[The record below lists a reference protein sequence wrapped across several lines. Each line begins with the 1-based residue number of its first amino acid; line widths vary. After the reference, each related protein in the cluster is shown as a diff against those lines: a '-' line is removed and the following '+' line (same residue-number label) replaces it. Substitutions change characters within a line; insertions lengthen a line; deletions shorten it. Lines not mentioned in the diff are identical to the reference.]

1 MKKIIPILLV
11 VLLITL
17 LAGVKKQPELLH
29 KAMFYEKLK
38 NNFVRCDLCPNNC
51 VLKENEVGTC
61 GVRQNI
67 GGELFSLVYN
77 QPVSIHIDPIEKKP
91 LYHFYPGTNILSIA
105 TVGCNLRCNFCQ
117 NWTISQ
123 TRPNEAQAYQATP
136 EQIIAMAK
144 EYDCQSIAFTY
155 TEPTVFYEYML
166 DIAKLAKEEG
176 LKTVM
181 VTCGYI
187 NEKPLRELVKYMD
200 AANIDLKG
208 FSDEFYST
216 YTTGSLQPVLN
227 TLQIAKE
234 EGMFFEITNL
244 VIPQA
249 NDDPILIRAMCK
261 WIKENIGDE
270 YPLHFSRFFP
280 QYKLTNRPPTPVKTL
295 EMAYDIAVEEGL
307 KYVYIGNVGNIGEDT
322 YCSNCGKLLIDRSGY
337 SLEEINIKNGKCK
350 FCGEE
355 IFGEF

>member
-1 MKKIIPILLV
+1 M
-11 VLLITL
+11 
-17 LAGVKKQPELLH
+17 A
-29 KAMFYEKLK
+29 
-38 NNFVRCDLCPNNC
+38 
-51 VLKENEVGTC
+51 
-61 GVRQNI
+61 
-67 GGELFSLVYN
+67 
-77 QPVSIHIDPIEKKP
+77 IHVDPIEKKP
-91 LYHFYPGTNILSIA
+91 LYHFYPGTKILSIA

-123 TRPNEAQAYQATP
+123 SRPNETTAYQATA

-155 TEPTVFYEYML
+155 TEPTIFYEYML
-166 DIAKLAKEEG
+166 DIAKLAKKEG
-176 LKTVM
+176 LKTVL

-187 NEKPLRELVKYMD
+187 NEKPLRELAKYID

-208 FSDEFYST
+208 FSEEFYST

-227 TLQIAKE
+227 TIQIAKE

-249 NDDPILIRAMCK
+249 NDDPVLIRAMCK
-261 WIKENIGDE
+261 WIKENVGDE

-295 EMAYDIAVEEGL
+295 EMAYDIAREEGL

-322 YCSNCGKLLIDRSGY
+322 FCPNCGKLLIDRSGY
-337 SLEEINIKNGKCK
+337 SVEEINIKNGKCK

-355 IFGEF
+355 IFGEFE

>member
-1 MKKIIPILLV
+1 MCI
-11 VLLITL
+11 
-17 LAGVKKQPELLH
+17 
-29 KAMFYEKLK
+29 
-38 NNFVRCDLCPNNC
+38 RDRCPNNC
-51 VLKENEVGTC
+51 VLKEDEVGTC

-67 GGELFSLVYN
+67 GGELYSLVYN

-322 YCSNCGKLLIDRSGY
+322 YCPNCGKLLIDRSGY

>member
-11 VLLITL
+11 ILLITL

-123 TRPNEAQAYQATP
+123 TRPKETQAYQATP